1 MSGLHMWALRFLCLW
16 QLVWLQVQAA
26 PIPEL
31 SLDSVLLTSI
41 PMGPSPQPVQAQ
53 QPTLPSLDRGLTIT
67 PEPTMV
73 TDAVTQQQTI
83 AHPKHPKM
91 SLPYSE
97 SVHSLKPTLSQF
109 TALSFNIKVAIA
121 QQHES
126 DAIDPA
132 MTERS
137 STVNIC
143 KFCSCSSG
151 TLSCLGFGK
160 KQKLSKVPVPETST
174 YNGTFTIL

>member
-1 MSGLHMWALRFLCLW
+1 MSGLHMWALRFLFLW

-41 PMGPSPQPVQAQ
+41 PMGPRPQPVQAQ

-91 SLPYSE
+91 TLPYSE

-109 TALSFNIKVAIA
+109 TALSFNID
-121 QQHES
+121 HEA
-126 DAIDPA
+126 DEMVPA
-132 MTERS
+132 MTELS

-143 KFCSCSSG
+143 EFCSCSIG
-151 TLSCLGFGK
+151 TLSCIGFGK
-160 KQKLSKVPVPETST
+160 KQKLSKVPVPETSS